1 MYQKDLIPQEAI
13 SRWKVLA
20 IELDFGSG
28 EVDIISQNAIQRSV
42 ESCSLD
48 MLKKWRQQAGSAATP
63 ENLIKAL
70 RAIKKNYD
78 AKQLQD
84 G

>member
-1 MYQKDLIPQEAI
+1 MYQKNLVPKEAI
-13 SRWKVLA
+13 SQWKVLA
-20 IELDFGSG
+20 IELDFISG
-28 EVDIISQNAIQRSV
+28 ELDIISQNAIQKSV
-42 ESCSLD
+42 ESCALD

-63 ENLIKAL
+63 DNLIKAL
-70 RAIKKNYD
+70 QAIEKNSD